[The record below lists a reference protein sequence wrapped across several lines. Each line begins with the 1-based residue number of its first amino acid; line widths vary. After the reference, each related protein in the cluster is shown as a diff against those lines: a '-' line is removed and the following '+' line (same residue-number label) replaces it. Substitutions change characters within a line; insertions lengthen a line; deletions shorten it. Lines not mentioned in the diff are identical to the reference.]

1 MSQRL
6 VRHIFLLEIILL
18 IILTANAF
26 GQKEKYWIFF
36 TDKGPST
43 LSISQIQKG
52 SIESKIAESH
62 LDKHALVRRAKTL
75 SADNLTGT
83 ADLPIYEP
91 YIRSIQQKG
100 GTLARQSRWI
110 NAASF
115 YLSST
120 LKNEIVKF
128 PFVQKVQSVIIFR
141 GKSIQQ
147 KYSDDQSTI
156 MNQQSLDYG
165 RSAAQLYAINALPLH
180 TIGITGKGVRI
191 GLLDSG
197 FRWKMHEALN
207 SRKIIA
213 EHDFIFNDNNTANEQ
228 NDSNNQDAHGT
239 LTFSIIAGYQP
250 GKLIGASFDSEFL
263 LGKTEYIPSETIQ
276 EEDNWAAGIEWM
288 EASGVDIISS
298 SVGYDIFD
306 DGTGYFW
313 SNGDFNGRTSIVA
326 RVAARAAQLG
336 VLVCTSMGNEGNGN
350 GIEGTLLT
358 PADTDSII
366 SVGGVEF
373 DKNNNLHLWTSSSTG
388 PTNDG
393 RIKPDVVALA
403 VGVYHAVVPGPATYG
418 SSQGNSVSTPLVA
431 GASALIL
438 SSRPELTPVEIR
450 NAIRETAKHVDTLS
464 FPTFPNNFLGWGLVD
479 AFRAAM
485 YYGPIFGN
493 EPSVVT
499 RSGKSIVSV
508 NALSSYGL
516 NPDSVLI
523 HFTAGGNAELIL
535 PMMLDSSAFFTTS
548 GKYIV
553 EIPDQQIGTAI
564 KFYITASDSAGNN
577 YQTPAPSQNWF
588 WWFYY
593 GIPGL
598 QSEPINTNSVSLEQN
613 FPNPFYSN
621 QSFPGGLIA
630 GNLTII
636 PFYLTGTERVII
648 KIYNILGEEV
658 DEIASGTYESGRN
671 SAVWNASCFPS
682 GVYFY
687 RLSTSTM
694 SISKKMV
701 FLR

>member
-1 MSQRL
+1 
-6 VRHIFLLEIILL
+6 
-18 IILTANAF
+18 
-26 GQKEKYWIFF
+26 
-36 TDKGPST
+36 
-43 LSISQIQKG
+43 
-52 SIESKIAESH
+52 
-62 LDKHALVRRAKTL
+62 
-75 SADNLTGT
+75 
-83 ADLPIYEP
+83 
-91 YIRSIQQKG
+91 
-100 GTLARQSRWI
+100 
-110 NAASF
+110 
-115 YLSST
+115 
-120 LKNEIVKF
+120 
-128 PFVQKVQSVIIFR
+128 
-141 GKSIQQ
+141 
-147 KYSDDQSTI
+147 
-156 MNQQSLDYG
+156 
-165 RSAAQLYAINALPLH
+165 
-180 TIGITGKGVRI
+180 
-191 GLLDSG
+191 
-197 FRWKMHEALN
+197 
-207 SRKIIA
+207 
-213 EHDFIFNDNNTANEQ
+213 
-228 NDSNNQDAHGT
+228 
-239 LTFSIIAGYQP
+239 
-250 GKLIGASFDSEFL
+250 
-263 LGKTEYIPSETIQ
+263 
-276 EEDNWAAGIEWM
+276 
-288 EASGVDIISS
+288 
-298 SVGYDIFD
+298 
-306 DGTGYFW
+306 
-313 SNGDFNGRTSIVA
+313 
-326 RVAARAAQLG
+326 
-336 VLVCTSMGNEGNGN
+336 
-350 GIEGTLLT
+350 
-358 PADTDSII
+358 
-366 SVGGVEF
+366 
-373 DKNNNLHLWTSSSTG
+373 
-388 PTNDG
+388 
-393 RIKPDVVALA
+393 
-403 VGVYHAVVPGPATYG
+403 
-418 SSQGNSVSTPLVA
+418 
-431 GASALIL
+431 
-438 SSRPELTPVEIR
+438 
-450 NAIRETAKHVDTLS
+450 
-464 FPTFPNNFLGWGLVD
+464 LVD

-577 YQTPAPSQNWF
+577 YQAPAPSQNWF

-621 QSFPGGLIA
+621 QSFPGGFIA

-671 SAVWNASCFPS
+671 SVVWNASCFPS